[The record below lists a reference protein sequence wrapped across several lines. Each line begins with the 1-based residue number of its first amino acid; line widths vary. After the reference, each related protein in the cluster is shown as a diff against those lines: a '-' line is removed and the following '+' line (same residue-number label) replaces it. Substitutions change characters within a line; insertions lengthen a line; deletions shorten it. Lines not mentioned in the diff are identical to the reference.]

1 MKRPDLLV
9 LIAVWEF
16 LTALGALAGVT
27 AIAVFAIPAVWDY
40 PPAMFGLSMAV
51 LVLLTYIGLSVAAGV
66 GLIIERE
73 WGRILAIIH
82 SALIVIWIPIGTV
95 IGVLSLIY
103 LTKPEVRQYFEG
115 K

>member
-1 MKRPDLLV
+1 MSLYCPAYGNIVLNSLAVSCKWEESRMKRPDLLV

-51 LVLLTYIGLSVAAGV
+51 
-66 GLIIERE
+66 
-73 WGRILAIIH
+73 WC
-82 SALIVIWIPIGTV
+82 
-95 IGVLSLIY
+95 
-103 LTKPEVRQYFEG
+103 F
-115 K
+115 

>member
-1 MKRPDLLV
+1 M
-9 LIAVWEF
+9 
-16 LTALGALAGVT
+16 
-27 AIAVFAIPAVWDY
+27 
-40 PPAMFGLSMAV
+40 GLSSRDV
-51 LVLLTYIGLSVAAGV
+51 WFKHGGLVLLTYIGLSVAAGV